1 MVATRQREPHGYSM
15 CCLRIFCAFISV
27 IIILNPCAS
36 YTILLYALCQI
47 NYYHT
52 IYITSF
58 LTIVSINGCLDGD
71 VLFFSD
77 SIILSSGQKHDVV
90 NTRSSDFNSN
100 VPRRDGS
107 GKTISNN
114 QPICH
119 LSPPEN
125 KKISKIQVCDH
136 INKNIRQEKI
146 F

>member
-1 MVATRQREPHGYSM
+1 MVATRQREPHRYSM
-15 CCLRIFCAFISV
+15 CCLRIFCVFTSV

-36 YTILLYALCQI
+36 YTILLCIMSNKLLP
-47 NYYHT
+47 YH
-52 IYITSF
+52 IHHEFSH
-58 LTIVSINGCLDGD
+58 NCLNQR
-71 VLFFSD
+71 LFRWRCIIFSD

-90 NTRSSDFNSN
+90 NTRSSDCNSN

-119 LSPPEN
+119 ISPPEN